1 MDWKLTLQIVGV
13 ALGLLYL
20 YFEYKANI
28 WLWVVGL
35 IMPVVHGALYFRQ
48 GLYADFSMEVYYILA
63 GIYGLAMW
71 SRGGKKEKKSE
82 LKIGYTPRVAWVAIV
97 GVYALLHAA
106 IYLLLTT
113 FTDSTVPF
121 WDSLT
126 TALSMIA
133 YWLLSRKYVEQ
144 WLVWLAVDVITVG
157 LYIYKDIPLTAG
169 LYALYSA
176 LAIAG
181 YLRWKRTIKSEQA

>member
-13 ALGLLYL
+13 VLGLLYL

-35 IMPVVHGALYFRQ
+35 IMPIVHGALYFRQ

-71 SRGGKKEKKSE
+71 SRGSKKEKKSE

>member
-1 MDWKLTLQIVGV
+1 MDWKLPLQIIGV

-28 WLWVVGL
+28 WLWVIGL
-35 IMPVVHGALYFRQ
+35 IMPIVHGTLYFRQ
-48 GLYADFSMEVYYILA
+48 GLYADFSMELYYILA
-63 GIYGLAMW
+63 GIYGLIAW
-71 SRGGKKEKKSE
+71 HRGDKKSKSE
-82 LKIGYTPRVAWVAIV
+82 LKISYTPRVAWVAIV
-97 GVYALLHAA
+97 GVYVLLHAT
-106 IYLLLTT
+106 IYMLLVT
-113 FTDSTVPF
+113 FTDSNVPF

-126 TALSMIA
+126 TSLSVVA

-181 YLRWKRTIKSEQA
+181 YMRWRRVIESQKA

>member
-1 MDWKLTLQIVGV
+1 ML
-13 ALGLLYL
+13 
-20 YFEYKANI
+20 
-28 WLWVVGL
+28 
-35 IMPVVHGALYFRQ
+35 PVIKP
-48 GLYADFSMEVYYILA
+48 FSTAFSIA
-63 GIYGLAMW
+63 
-71 SRGGKKEKKSE
+71 EKSNSE
-82 LKIGYTPRVAWVAIV
+82 LKIAYTPCVAWVAIV
-97 GVYALLHAA
+97 GVYVLLHAT
-106 IYLLLTT
+106 IYMLLVT
-113 FTDSTVPF
+113 FTDSNVPF

-126 TALSMIA
+126 TSLSVVA

-181 YLRWKRTIKSEQA
+181 YMRWRRVIESEKA

>member
-1 MDWKLTLQIVGV
+1 MDWKLTLQIIGV

-28 WLWVVGL
+28 WLWVIGL
-35 IMPVVHGALYFRQ
+35 IMPIVHGTLYFRQ
-48 GLYADFSMEVYYILA
+48 GLYADFSMELYYILA
-63 GIYGLAMW
+63 GIYGLVTW
-71 SRGGKKEKKSE
+71 RRGDKKSKSE
-82 LKIGYTPRVAWVAIV
+82 LKISYTPRVAWVAIV
-97 GVYALLHAA
+97 GVYVLLHAT
-106 IYLLLTT
+106 IYMLLVT
-113 FTDSTVPF
+113 FTDSNVPF

-126 TALSMIA
+126 TSLSVVA

-181 YLRWKRTIKSEQA
+181 YMRWRRVIESQKA

>member
-1 MDWKLTLQIVGV
+1 MDWKLTLQIIGV

-28 WLWVVGL
+28 WLWVIGL
-35 IMPVVHGALYFRQ
+35 IMPIVHGTLYFRQ
-48 GLYADFSMEVYYILA
+48 GLYADFSMELYYILA
-63 GIYGLAMW
+63 GIYGLIAW
-71 SRGGKKEKKSE
+71 RRGDKKSKSE
-82 LKIGYTPRVAWVAIV
+82 LKISYTPRVAWVAIV
-97 GVYALLHAA
+97 GVYVLLHAT
-106 IYLLLTT
+106 IYMLLVT
-113 FTDSTVPF
+113 FTDSNVPF

-126 TALSMIA
+126 TSLSVVA

-181 YLRWKRTIKSEQA
+181 YMRWRRVIESEKS

>member
-1 MDWKLTLQIVGV
+1 MDWKLTLQIIGV

-28 WLWVVGL
+28 WLWVIGL
-35 IMPVVHGALYFRQ
+35 IMPIVHGTLYFRQ
-48 GLYADFSMEVYYILA
+48 GLYADFSMELYYILA
-63 GIYGLAMW
+63 GIYGLIAW
-71 SRGGKKEKKSE
+71 RRGDKKSKSE
-82 LKIGYTPRVAWVAIV
+82 LKISYTPRVAWVATV
-97 GVYALLHAA
+97 GVYVLLHAT
-106 IYLLLTT
+106 IYMLLVT
-113 FTDSTVPF
+113 FTDSNVPF

-126 TALSMIA
+126 TSLSVVA

-181 YLRWKRTIKSEQA
+181 YMRWRRVIESEKA

>member
-1 MDWKLTLQIVGV
+1 MDWKLTLQIIGV

-28 WLWVVGL
+28 WLWVIGL
-35 IMPVVHGALYFRQ
+35 IMPIVHGTLYFRQ
-48 GLYADFSMEVYYILA
+48 GLYADFSMELYYILA
-63 GIYGLAMW
+63 GIYGLIAW
-71 SRGGKKEKKSE
+71 RRGDKKSKSE
-82 LKIGYTPRVAWVAIV
+82 LKISYTPRVAWVAIV
-97 GVYALLHAA
+97 GVYVLLHAT
-106 IYLLLTT
+106 IYMLLVT
-113 FTDSTVPF
+113 FTDSNVPF

-126 TALSMIA
+126 TSLSVVA

-181 YLRWKRTIKSEQA
+181 YMRWRRVIESKKA

>member
-1 MDWKLTLQIVGV
+1 MDWKLTLQIIGV

-28 WLWVVGL
+28 WLWVIGL
-35 IMPVVHGALYFRQ
+35 IMPIVHGTLYFRQ
-48 GLYADFSMEVYYILA
+48 GLYADFSMELYYIVA
-63 GIYGLAMW
+63 GIYGLVAW
-71 SRGGKKEKKSE
+71 RRGDKKSNSE
-82 LKIGYTPRVAWVAIV
+82 LKIAYTPCVAWVAIV
-97 GVYALLHAA
+97 GVYVLLHAT
-106 IYLLLTT
+106 IYMLLVT
-113 FTDSTVPF
+113 FTDSNVPF

-126 TALSMIA
+126 TSLSVVA

-181 YLRWKRTIKSEQA
+181 YMRWRRVIESQKT

>member
-1 MDWKLTLQIVGV
+1 MDWKLTLQIIGV

-28 WLWVVGL
+28 WLWVIGL
-35 IMPVVHGALYFRQ
+35 IMPIVHGTLYFRQ
-48 GLYADFSMEVYYILA
+48 GLYADFSMELYYILA
-63 GIYGLAMW
+63 GIYGLIAW
-71 SRGGKKEKKSE
+71 RRGDKKSKSE
-82 LKIGYTPRVAWVAIV
+82 LKISYTPRVAWVAIV
-97 GVYALLHAA
+97 GVYVLLHAT
-106 IYLLLTT
+106 IYMLLVT
-113 FTDSTVPF
+113 FTDSNVPF

-126 TALSMIA
+126 TSLSVVA

-181 YLRWKRTIKSEQA
+181 YMRWRRVIESEKA

>member
-1 MDWKLTLQIVGV
+1 MDWKLTLQIIGV

-28 WLWVVGL
+28 WLWVIGL
-35 IMPVVHGALYFRQ
+35 IMPIVHGTLYFRQ
-48 GLYADFSMEVYYILA
+48 GLYADFSMELYYILA
-63 GIYGLAMW
+63 GIYGLVAW
-71 SRGGKKEKKSE
+71 RRGDKKSNSE
-82 LKIGYTPRVAWVAIV
+82 LKIAYTPCVAWVAIV
-97 GVYALLHAA
+97 GVYVLLHAT
-106 IYLLLTT
+106 IYMLLVT
-113 FTDSTVPF
+113 FTDSNVPF

-126 TALSMIA
+126 TSLSVVA

-181 YLRWKRTIKSEQA
+181 YMRWRRVIESQKT

>member
-1 MDWKLTLQIVGV
+1 MDWKLTLQIIGV

-28 WLWVVGL
+28 WLWVIGL
-35 IMPVVHGALYFRQ
+35 IMPIVHGTLYFRQ
-48 GLYADFSMEVYYILA
+48 GLYADFSMELYYILA
-63 GIYGLAMW
+63 GIYGLVAW
-71 SRGGKKEKKSE
+71 RRGDKKSKSE
-82 LKIGYTPRVAWVAIV
+82 LKISYTPRVAWVAIV
-97 GVYALLHAA
+97 GVYVLLHAT
-106 IYLLLTT
+106 IYMLLVT
-113 FTDSTVPF
+113 FTDSNVPF

-126 TALSMIA
+126 TSLSVVA

-181 YLRWKRTIKSEQA
+181 YMRWRRVIESQKA

>member
-1 MDWKLTLQIVGV
+1 MDWKLTLQIIGV

-28 WLWVVGL
+28 WLWVIGL
-35 IMPVVHGALYFRQ
+35 IMPIVHGTLYFRQ
-48 GLYADFSMEVYYILA
+48 GLYADFSMELYYILA
-63 GIYGLAMW
+63 GIYGLVAW
-71 SRGGKKEKKSE
+71 RRGDKKSNSE
-82 LKIGYTPRVAWVAIV
+82 LKIAYTPCVAWVAIV
-97 GVYALLHAA
+97 GVYVLLHAT
-106 IYLLLTT
+106 IYMLLVT
-113 FTDSTVPF
+113 FTDSNVPF

-126 TALSMIA
+126 TSLSVVA

-181 YLRWKRTIKSEQA
+181 YMRWRRVIESKKA

>member
-1 MDWKLTLQIVGV
+1 MDWKLTLQIIGV

-28 WLWVVGL
+28 WLWVIGL
-35 IMPVVHGALYFRQ
+35 IMPIVHGTLYFRQ
-48 GLYADFSMEVYYILA
+48 GLYADFSMELYYILA
-63 GIYGLAMW
+63 GIYGLVAW
-71 SRGGKKEKKSE
+71 RRGDKKSNSE
-82 LKIGYTPRVAWVAIV
+82 LKIAYTPCVAWVAIV
-97 GVYALLHAA
+97 GVYVLLHAT
-106 IYLLLTT
+106 IYMLLVT
-113 FTDSTVPF
+113 FTDSNVPF

-126 TALSMIA
+126 TSLSVVA

-181 YLRWKRTIKSEQA
+181 YMRWRRVIESEKA

>member
-1 MDWKLTLQIVGV
+1 MDWKLTLQIIGV

-28 WLWVVGL
+28 WLWVIGL
-35 IMPVVHGALYFRQ
+35 IMPIVHGTLYFRQ
-48 GLYADFSMEVYYILA
+48 GLYADFSMELYYILA
-63 GIYGLAMW
+63 GIYGLIAW
-71 SRGGKKEKKSE
+71 RRGNKKSKSE
-82 LKIGYTPRVAWVAIV
+82 LKISYTPRVAWVAIV
-97 GVYALLHAA
+97 GVYVLLHAT
-106 IYLLLTT
+106 IYMLLAT
-113 FTDSTVPF
+113 FTDSNVPF

-126 TALSMIA
+126 TSLSVVA

-181 YLRWKRTIKSEQA
+181 YMRWRRVIESEKA

>member
-1 MDWKLTLQIVGV
+1 MDWKLTLQIIGV

-28 WLWVVGL
+28 WLWVIGL
-35 IMPVVHGALYFRQ
+35 IMPIVHGTLYFRQ
-48 GLYADFSMEVYYILA
+48 GLYADFSMELYYILA
-63 GIYGLAMW
+63 GIYGLVAW
-71 SRGGKKEKKSE
+71 RRGDKKSKSE
-82 LKIGYTPRVAWVAIV
+82 LKISYTPRVAWVAIV
-97 GVYALLHAA
+97 GVYVLLHAT
-106 IYLLLTT
+106 IYMLLVT
-113 FTDSTVPF
+113 FTDSNVPF

-126 TALSMIA
+126 TSLSVVA

-181 YLRWKRTIKSEQA
+181 YMRWRRVIESEKA

>member
-1 MDWKLTLQIVGV
+1 MDWKLTLQIIGV

-28 WLWVVGL
+28 WLWVIGL
-35 IMPVVHGALYFRQ
+35 IMPIVHGTLYFRQ
-48 GLYADFSMEVYYILA
+48 GLYADFSMELYYILA
-63 GIYGLAMW
+63 GIYGLVAW
-71 SRGGKKEKKSE
+71 RRGDKKSKSE
-82 LKIGYTPRVAWVAIV
+82 LKISYTPRVAWVAIV
-97 GVYALLHAA
+97 GVYVLLHAT
-106 IYLLLTT
+106 IYMLLAT
-113 FTDSTVPF
+113 FTDSNVPF

-126 TALSMIA
+126 TSLSVVA

-181 YLRWKRTIKSEQA
+181 YMRWRRVIESEKA

>member
-1 MDWKLTLQIVGV
+1 MEWKLTLQIIGV

-28 WLWVVGL
+28 WLWVIGL
-35 IMPVVHGALYFRQ
+35 IMPIVHGTLYFRQ
-48 GLYADFSMEVYYILA
+48 GLYADFSMELYYILA
-63 GIYGLAMW
+63 GIYGLVAW
-71 SRGGKKEKKSE
+71 RRGDKKSNSE
-82 LKIGYTPRVAWVAIV
+82 LKISYTPRVAWVAIV
-97 GVYALLHAA
+97 GVYVLLHATV
-106 IYLLLTT
+106 YMLLVT
-113 FTDSTVPF
+113 FTDSNVPF

-126 TALSMIA
+126 TSLSVVA

-181 YLRWKRTIKSEQA
+181 YMRWRRVIESQKA

>member
-1 MDWKLTLQIVGV
+1 MDWKLTLQIIGV

-28 WLWVVGL
+28 WLWVIGL
-35 IMPVVHGALYFRQ
+35 IMPIVHGTLYFRQ
-48 GLYADFSMEVYYILA
+48 GIYADFSMELYYILA
-63 GIYGLAMW
+63 GIYGLIAW
-71 SRGGKKEKKSE
+71 RRGDKKSKSE
-82 LKIGYTPRVAWVAIV
+82 LKISYTPRVAWVAIV
-97 GVYALLHAA
+97 GVYVLLHAT
-106 IYLLLTT
+106 IYMLLVT
-113 FTDSTVPF
+113 FTDSNVPF

-126 TALSMIA
+126 TSLSVVA

-181 YLRWKRTIKSEQA
+181 YMRWRRVIESEKA